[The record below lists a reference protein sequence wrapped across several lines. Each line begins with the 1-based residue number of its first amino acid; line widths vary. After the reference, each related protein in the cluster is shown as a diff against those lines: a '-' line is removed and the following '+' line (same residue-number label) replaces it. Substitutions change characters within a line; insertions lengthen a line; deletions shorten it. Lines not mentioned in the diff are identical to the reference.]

1 MANLPADLPTNWTQ
15 GQIISPNGT
24 EVGLTEQYGYNYLN
38 EQVNNTQT
46 EVNSLSTAQT
56 NTQQQVNT
64 LNTQVG
70 NIQGQVTT
78 QGQSITALQG
88 TTASQGQSITSLQS
102 QVSSND
108 TDIAGLQQTTTTQGQ
123 NITTLQGQVSTL
135 NQTTT
140 TQGESITSLQSE
152 VSAINT
158 ALDSVAQ
165 ESSVQDIIDSIGATT
180 DTGGSATAGTLMAKM
195 NNMLSNNNLLIPA
208 IMGHPDYTTYAN
220 YIENRST
227 VSLPYT
233 IFSVS
238 GDGYFSGVAGF
249 FKTVASVS
257 HNVAVQIIIDGE
269 TVYTSTMNANQTSD
283 ENCSFGVVNNNYLI
297 TSDGYASFGEIE
309 ISAYNDALMFFVPPI
324 SDKNLR
330 YSDYNYYFTNEIP
343 FNESLEVKII
353 STYGSPSVTTIGI
366 QYCYHVKNT

>member
-88 TTASQGQSITSLQS
+88 TTASQGQ
-102 QVSSND
+102 
-108 TDIAGLQQTTTTQGQ
+108 

-140 TQGESITSLQSE
+140 SQGESISTLQSE

-165 ESSVQDIIDSIGATT
+165 ESSVQDIIDSIGATA
-180 DTGGSATAGTLMAKM
+180 DTGGSSTTGTLMGKV
-195 NNMLSNNNLLIPA
+195 NELIKRP
-208 IMGHPDYTTYAN
+208 
-220 YIENRST
+220 
-227 VSLPYT
+227 
-233 IFSVS
+233 
-238 GDGYFSGVAGF
+238 
-249 FKTVASVS
+249 
-257 HNVAVQIIIDGE
+257 
-269 TVYTSTMNANQTSD
+269 
-283 ENCSFGVVNNNYLI
+283 
-297 TSDGYASFGEIE
+297 
-309 ISAYNDALMFFVPPI
+309 ISAYTVQSETLQEYVEE
-324 SDKNLR
+324 SQTQ
-330 YSDYNYYFTNEIP
+330 YSGTYSYNGTQNHYHTIGLYYP
-343 FNESLEVKII
+343 KFNGTIKVKIEGNI
-353 STYGSPSVTTIGI
+353 INFPSRPFYVGIYYNSPNSSKFYATNTSITEFYAKGTYEAVTSGSDSVPAMKIQVSSPMPTGIFSTSFVITVQQGVPVSFIAVAGTANGDSYTFNINKI
-366 QYCYHVKNT
+366 ELCYDIKTAGVI

>member
-46 EVNSLSTAQT
+46 EVNNLSTAQT
-56 NTQQQVNT
+56 STQQQVNT

-78 QGQSITALQG
+78 QGQSITALQQ
-88 TTASQGQSITSLQS
+88 TTTTQGQSITSLQS

-140 TQGESITSLQSE
+140 TQGENISTLQND

-165 ESSVQDIIDSIGATT
+165 ESSVQDIINSIGATA
-180 DTGGSATAGTLMAKM
+180 DTGGSSTTGTLMAKM
-195 NNMLSNNNLLIPA
+195 NNMLGNDIPYMILGTDGYTSYYDDSNN
-208 IMGHPDYTTYAN
+208 DYSTWTTLVDVTG
-220 YIENRST
+220 E
-227 VSLPYT
+227 
-233 IFSVS
+233 
-238 GDGYFSGVAGF
+238 GYFSGFVLRDGSSGGKLRVTIDNNVYYEQLSTGNTGGYTFKGIVNINYILFYGSSTDSYF
-249 FKTVASVS
+249 FKANLGRASRIKPYTEITVNES
-257 HNVAVQIIIDGE
+257 GGRG
-269 TVYTSTMNANQTSD
+269 T
-283 ENCSFGVVNNNYLI
+283 G
-297 TSDGYASFGEIE
+297 
-309 ISAYNDALMFFVPPI
+309 
-324 SDKNLR
+324 K
-330 YSDYNYYFTNEIP
+330 EIP
-343 FNESLEVKII
+343 FKNNLKIEVFGSGSM
-353 STYGSPSVTTIGI
+353 STTYL
-366 QYCYHVKNT
+366 YHIKNN

>member
-24 EVGLTEQYGYNYLN
+24 EVGLSEQYGYNYLN

-56 NTQQQVNT
+56 STQQQVNS

-78 QGQSITALQG
+78 QGQSITALQE
-88 TTASQGQSITSLQS
+88 TTTSQGQSITSLQS

-123 NITTLQGQVSTL
+123 SITTLQGQVSTL

-140 TQGESITSLQSE
+140 TQGENITSLQSE

-165 ESSVQDIIDSIGATT
+165 ESSVQDIIDSIGATA

-195 NNMLSNNNLLIPA
+195 NNMLRNAGAVKSRQEIVIGKQATTETDSNFEDSNYK
-208 IMGHPDYTTYAN
+208 DYTISSVNTRKSLIIVSYHIGFTCARFISKN
-220 YIENRST
+220 T
-227 VSLPYT
+227 VRVYSSYGNN
-233 IFSVS
+233 IKEV
-238 GDGYFSGVAGF
+238 Y
-249 FKTVASVS
+249 
-257 HNVAVQIIIDGE
+257 VQIIE
-269 TVYTSTMNANQTSD
+269 FY
-283 ENCSFGVVNNNYLI
+283 
-297 TSDGYASFGEIE
+297 
-309 ISAYNDALMFFVPPI
+309 
-324 SDKNLR
+324 
-330 YSDYNYYFTNEIP
+330 
-343 FNESLEVKII
+343 
-353 STYGSPSVTTIGI
+353 
-366 QYCYHVKNT
+366 

>member
-78 QGQSITALQG
+78 QGQSITALQE
-88 TTASQGQSITSLQS
+88 TTTSQGQSITSLQS

-140 TQGESITSLQSE
+140 TQGENITSLQSD

-165 ESSVQDIIDSIGATT
+165 ESSVQDIINSIGATG
-180 DTGGSATAGTLMAKM
+180 DTGGSSTAGTLMAKM
-195 NNMLSNNNLLIPA
+195 NNMLGNDIPYM
-208 IMGHPDYTTYAN
+208 ILGVEGYTPYYFHDTVDYNTWTT
-220 YIENRST
+220 IVDVDGE
-227 VSLPYT
+227 
-233 IFSVS
+233 
-238 GDGYFSGVAGF
+238 GYFSGLAIGGSGQIRITIDDNVYYEHLITNNSGYSFKGIVNKNYILNQSGNSNIYF
-249 FKTVASVS
+249 FEKDLVRAS
-257 HNVAVQIIIDGE
+257 NVRP
-269 TVYTSTMNANQTSD
+269 YTEITASKNV
-283 ENCSFGVVNNNYLI
+283 GVV
-297 TSDGYASFGEIE
+297 TG
-309 ISAYNDALMFFVPPI
+309 
-324 SDKNLR
+324 R
-330 YSDYNYYFTNEIP
+330 EIP
-343 FNESLEVKII
+343 FKNSLKIEVFG
-353 STYGSPSVTTIGI
+353 SDSMTTTYL
-366 QYCYHVKNT
+366 YHIKNN

>member
-24 EVGLTEQYGYNYLN
+24 EVGLSEQYGYNYLN

-46 EVNSLSTAQT
+46 EVNSLSADQT
-56 NTQQQVNT
+56 STQQQVNS

-78 QGQSITALQG
+78 QGQSITALQE
-88 TTASQGQSITSLQS
+88 TTTSQGQSITSLQS

-140 TQGESITSLQSE
+140 TQGQSISTLQSD

-180 DTGGSATAGTLMAKM
+180 DSGATATTGTLMGKVNKLIANPQVVKSRQEIVVGSQEVTL
-195 NNMLSNNNLLIPA
+195 NDTEFQYDSGSAVKAYYADFTIQSVNIDKSIIIANTAFVTYDGNTHLPCARFINSNTIR
-208 IMGHPDYTTYAN
+208 IYETYFR
-220 YIENRST
+220 YS
-227 VSLPYT
+227 S
-233 IFSVS
+233 SS
-238 GDGYFSGVAGF
+238 
-249 FKTVASVS
+249 KQS
-257 HNVAVQIIIDGE
+257 HNIYSMYVQIVE
-269 TVYTSTMNANQTSD
+269 FY
-283 ENCSFGVVNNNYLI
+283 
-297 TSDGYASFGEIE
+297 
-309 ISAYNDALMFFVPPI
+309 
-324 SDKNLR
+324 
-330 YSDYNYYFTNEIP
+330 
-343 FNESLEVKII
+343 
-353 STYGSPSVTTIGI
+353 
-366 QYCYHVKNT
+366 

>member
-24 EVGLTEQYGYNYLN
+24 EVGLSQQYGYNYLN

-56 NTQQQVNT
+56 STQQQVNT

-78 QGQSITALQG
+78 QGQNITALQG

-108 TDIAGLQQTTTTQGQ
+108 TDISNLQSTTTTQGQ
-123 NITTLQGQVSTL
+123 SITTLQGQVSTL

-140 TQGESITSLQSE
+140 SQGESITSLQSE

-165 ESSVQDIIDSIGATT
+165 ESSVQDIIDTIGTTTDSGAT
-180 DTGGSATAGTLMAKM
+180 ATTGTLMGKV
-195 NNMLSNNNLLIPA
+195 NELIK
-208 IMGHPDYTTYAN
+208 
-220 YIENRST
+220 R
-227 VSLPYT
+227 L
-233 IFSVS
+233 
-238 GDGYFSGVAGF
+238 
-249 FKTVASVS
+249 
-257 HNVAVQIIIDGE
+257 
-269 TVYTSTMNANQTSD
+269 
-283 ENCSFGVVNNNYLI
+283 
-297 TSDGYASFGEIE
+297 
-309 ISAYNDALMFFVPPI
+309 ISAYTVQSETLQEYVEE
-324 SDKNLR
+324 SQTQ
-330 YSDYNYYFTNEIP
+330 YSGTSSYNGTQNHYHTIGLYYP
-343 FNESLEVKII
+343 KFNGTIKVKIEGNI
-353 STYGSPSVTTIGI
+353 INFPSRPFYVGIYYNSPNSSKFYATNTSITEFYAKGTYEAVTSGSDSVPAMKIQVSSPMPTGIFSTSFVITVQQGVPVSFIAVAGTANGDSYTFNINKI
-366 QYCYHVKNT
+366 ELCYDIKTAGVI

>member
-108 TDIAGLQQTTTTQGQ
+108 TDISNLQNTTTTQGQ

-135 NQTTT
+135 SQTTT
-140 TQGESITSLQSE
+140 TQGENITSLQNE

-158 ALDSVAQ
+158 ALDGVAQ
-165 ESSVQDIIDSIGATT
+165 ESSVQDIINSIGATG
-180 DTGGSATAGTLMAKM
+180 DTGGSSTAGTLMAKM
-195 NNMLSNNNLLIPA
+195 NNMLGNAGAVKSRQELVLNNVTCSNSDSNFDGPYNAYADLTISEINIDKSLILINNHNEVDSSYQLFPIA
-208 IMGHPDYTTYAN
+208 RFINSTTIRVYQSSN
-220 YIENRST
+220 GSSSGKKIYST
-227 VSLPYT
+227 Y
-233 IFSVS
+233 
-238 GDGYFSGVAGF
+238 
-249 FKTVASVS
+249 
-257 HNVAVQIIIDGE
+257 VQIVE
-269 TVYTSTMNANQTSD
+269 FY
-283 ENCSFGVVNNNYLI
+283 
-297 TSDGYASFGEIE
+297 
-309 ISAYNDALMFFVPPI
+309 
-324 SDKNLR
+324 
-330 YSDYNYYFTNEIP
+330 
-343 FNESLEVKII
+343 
-353 STYGSPSVTTIGI
+353 
-366 QYCYHVKNT
+366 

>member
-24 EVGLTEQYGYNYLN
+24 EVGLSEQYGYNYLN

-78 QGQSITALQG
+78 QGQSITALQQ
-88 TTASQGQSITSLQS
+88 TTTTQGQSITSLQS

-108 TDIAGLQQTTTTQGQ
+108 TDIAVLQQTTTTQGQ

-165 ESSVQDIIDSIGATT
+165 ESSVQDIIDTVGTTT
-180 DTGGSATAGTLMAKM
+180 DSGGSSTAGTLMAKM
-195 NNMLSNNNLLIPA
+195 NKMLSNAGAMKSVQRGVVTFSESLSTYDITLNTINTNKSFVILSGILEGEGGAYSTPVSQPYVYSLQSNLLQ
-208 IMGHPDYTTYAN
+208 
-220 YIENRST
+220 
-227 VSLPYT
+227 L
-233 IFSVS
+233 
-238 GDGYFSGVAGF
+238 YFS
-249 FKTVASVS
+249 
-257 HNVAVQIIIDGE
+257 N
-269 TVYTSTMNANQTSD
+269 NAFPDFSNFTR
-283 ENCSFGVVNNNYLI
+283 CSWQV
-297 TSDGYASFGEIE
+297 IE
-309 ISAYNDALMFFVPPI
+309 FY
-324 SDKNLR
+324 
-330 YSDYNYYFTNEIP
+330 
-343 FNESLEVKII
+343 
-353 STYGSPSVTTIGI
+353 
-366 QYCYHVKNT
+366 

>member
-56 NTQQQVNT
+56 STQQQVNT

-78 QGQSITALQG
+78 QGQDITALQG
-88 TTASQGQSITSLQS
+88 TTTSQGQSITSLQS

-140 TQGESITSLQSE
+140 TQGESISTLQNE

-165 ESSVQDIIDSIGATT
+165 ESSVQDIINSIGATA
-180 DTGGSATAGTLMAKM
+180 DTGGSSTAGTLMAKM
-195 NNMLSNNNLLIPA
+195 NNMLGNAGAVKSRQEIVINDQVCSTSLDSGFDRARYYDFSISSVNVDKSFIIVNSNDPVDASYKHPA
-208 IMGHPDYTTYAN
+208 CARFINDTTVRVYYTSGNSSGGYHISATY
-220 YIENRST
+220 
-227 VSLPYT
+227 
-233 IFSVS
+233 
-238 GDGYFSGVAGF
+238 
-249 FKTVASVS
+249 
-257 HNVAVQIIIDGE
+257 VQIIE
-269 TVYTSTMNANQTSD
+269 FY
-283 ENCSFGVVNNNYLI
+283 
-297 TSDGYASFGEIE
+297 
-309 ISAYNDALMFFVPPI
+309 
-324 SDKNLR
+324 
-330 YSDYNYYFTNEIP
+330 
-343 FNESLEVKII
+343 
-353 STYGSPSVTTIGI
+353 
-366 QYCYHVKNT
+366 

>member
-70 NIQGQVTT
+70 NIQGQVNT

-108 TDIAGLQQTTTTQGQ
+108 TDIAELQQTTTTQGQ

-140 TQGESITSLQSE
+140 TQGENITSLQGE

-165 ESSVQDIIDSIGATT
+165 ESSVQDIINSIGSTA

-195 NNMLSNNNLLIPA
+195 NNMLGNDIPYM
-208 IMGHPDYTTYAN
+208 ILGTDGYTSYYDGSKKN
-220 YIENRST
+220 YST
-227 VSLPYT
+227 WTTVVDVT
-233 IFSVS
+233 
-238 GDGYFSGVAGF
+238 GEGYFSGFVLSDGSSGGKLRVTIDNNVYYEQLNTANTGGYTFKGIVNINYILFYGSGTDSYF
-249 FKTVASVS
+249 FDATLGRASRIKPYTEITAS
-257 HNVAVQIIIDGE
+257 E
-269 TVYTSTMNANQTSD
+269 TS
-283 ENCSFGVVNNNYLI
+283 GVV
-297 TSDGYASFGEIE
+297 TG
-309 ISAYNDALMFFVPPI
+309 
-324 SDKNLR
+324 R
-330 YSDYNYYFTNEIP
+330 EIP
-343 FNESLEVKII
+343 FKNSLKIEVF
-353 STYGSPSVTTIGI
+353 GSGNMTTR
-366 QYCYHVKNT
+366 YLYHIKNN

>member
-24 EVGLTEQYGYNYLN
+24 EVGLSEQYGYNYLN

-46 EVNSLSTAQT
+46 EVNSLSVDQT
-56 NTQQQVNT
+56 STQQQVNS

-70 NIQGQVTT
+70 NIQGQVNT
-78 QGQSITALQG
+78 QGQSITALQE
-88 TTASQGQSITSLQS
+88 TTTTQGQSITSLQS

-165 ESSVQDIIDSIGATT
+165 ESSVQDIIDTIGTTTDSGAT
-180 DTGGSATAGTLMAKM
+180 ATTGTLMGKVNELIANPQGIKSRQEIVIDSQKTTSQD
-195 NNMLSNNNLLIPA
+195 NDFSYSQNRGAYYADFTIQSVNIDKSIIISNAASIISDGKSLHCCARFINPN
-208 IMGHPDYTTYAN
+208 TVRVYATLDFSTGE
-220 YIENRST
+220 YIA
-227 VSLPYT
+227 
-233 IFSVS
+233 
-238 GDGYFSGVAGF
+238 GVY
-249 FKTVASVS
+249 
-257 HNVAVQIIIDGE
+257 VQIIE
-269 TVYTSTMNANQTSD
+269 FY
-283 ENCSFGVVNNNYLI
+283 
-297 TSDGYASFGEIE
+297 
-309 ISAYNDALMFFVPPI
+309 
-324 SDKNLR
+324 
-330 YSDYNYYFTNEIP
+330 
-343 FNESLEVKII
+343 
-353 STYGSPSVTTIGI
+353 
-366 QYCYHVKNT
+366 

>member
-24 EVGLTEQYGYNYLN
+24 EVGLSEQYGYNYLN

-46 EVNSLSTAQT
+46 EVNSLSADQT
-56 NTQQQVNT
+56 STQQQVNS

-78 QGQSITALQG
+78 QGQEITALQE
-88 TTASQGQSITSLQS
+88 TTNSQGQSITSLQS

-140 TQGESITSLQSE
+140 TQGENITSLQSE

-180 DTGGSATAGTLMAKM
+180 DSGGSSTAGTLMAKM
-195 NNMLSNNNLLIPA
+195 NNLLGNNNVLIPA
-208 IMGHPDYTTYAN
+208 ILGNPDYISYYGNITSMSTSTSSYQTI
-220 YIENRST
+220 IEVNGEG
-227 VSLPYT
+227 L
-233 IFSVS
+233 
-238 GDGYFSGVAGF
+238 FSGFGF
-249 FKTVASVS
+249 TAVS
-257 HNVAVQIIIDGE
+257 PNCNSGLKVTIDGE
-269 TVYTSTMNANQTSD
+269 VVYCNEKNNGTITGLFNGNYVFGG
-283 ENCSFGVVNNNYLI
+283 ENN
-297 TSDGYASFGEIE
+297 
-309 ISAYNDALMFFVPPI
+309 
-324 SDKNLR
+324 
-330 YSDYNYYFTNEIP
+330 DYNVFSWFFTTDTSSAPLAPYIKSSDTTSETGIKLFWCELP
-343 FNESLEVKII
+343 FKSSLKVEQFCSWSVLT
-353 STYGSPSVTTIGI
+353 SGS
-366 QYCYHVKNT
+366 YLYHVKNN

>member
-24 EVGLTEQYGYNYLN
+24 EVGLSKQYGYNYLN

-46 EVNSLSTAQT
+46 EVNSLSADQT
-56 NTQQQVNT
+56 STQQQVNS

-70 NIQGQVTT
+70 NIQGQVDT

-180 DTGGSATAGTLMAKM
+180 DSGGSATAGTLMAKM
-195 NNMLSNNNLLIPA
+195 NNMLGNAGAVKSVQRGNTTFTSASTNKTVTISSVNLSKSILILT
-208 IMGHPDYTTYAN
+208 GGYTSHDTA
-220 YIENRST
+220 S
-227 VSLPYT
+227 SL
-233 IFSVS
+233 S
-238 GDGYFSGVAGF
+238 FSGHLYSSTRLYLYCDTF
-249 FKTVASVS
+249 SS
-257 HNVAVQIIIDGE
+257 AVEHMLSWQ
-269 TVYTSTMNANQTSD
+269 
-283 ENCSFGVVNNNYLI
+283 VVEFY
-297 TSDGYASFGEIE
+297 
-309 ISAYNDALMFFVPPI
+309 
-324 SDKNLR
+324 
-330 YSDYNYYFTNEIP
+330 
-343 FNESLEVKII
+343 
-353 STYGSPSVTTIGI
+353 
-366 QYCYHVKNT
+366 

>member
-24 EVGLTEQYGYNYLN
+24 EVGLGEQYGYNYLN

-78 QGQSITALQG
+78 QGQSITALQE
-88 TTASQGQSITSLQS
+88 TTTSQGQSITSLQS

-165 ESSVQDIIDSIGATT
+165 ESSVQDIIDSIGATA

-195 NNMLSNNNLLIPA
+195 NNMLGNAGAVKSVQRGDAAVTTKNQLINVTINSVDIDKTIIIVA
-208 IMGHPDYTTYAN
+208 
-220 YIENRST
+220 
-227 VSLPYT
+227 PYT
-233 IFSVS
+233 IF
-238 GDGYFSGVAGF
+238 D
-249 FKTVASVS
+249 
-257 HNVAVQIIIDGE
+257 
-269 TVYTSTMNANQTSD
+269 SD
-283 ENCSFGVVNNNYLI
+283 TLGMYDQYRWTAATGKLLNSNTIRLYMR
-297 TSDGYASFGEIE
+297 SD
-309 ISAYNDALMFFVPPI
+309 
-324 SDKNLR
+324 
-330 YSDYNYYFTNEIP
+330 
-343 FNESLEVKII
+343 
-353 STYGSPSVTTIGI
+353 TYTTIFW
-366 QYCYHVKNT
+366 QVVEFY